1 MDRRKRDNS
10 LRWSLVVALFLCG
23 VAALGTWGGGWAV
36 TPAPAAAAGPIN
48 DDAGDELATTSF
60 DGPMV
65 RQRAAIGILPVKGA
79 DRRQIARE
87 LRASAKKGGY
97 GELSD
102 ATFAVFN
109 AGLLEHMVPELTL
122 VLPEGASVGDADRFM
137 RDYQPA
143 TVGFYVVQPVLVH
156 DLTFAVVP
164 ASGVT
169 PAKVQAVEDAEGI
182 LADSLNH
189 YVTTVQPAGLTVR
202 YFGAILSDGQIE
214 TVRQAMGRAAQVPA
228 ERVAVEAN
236 EAGPGVDMS
245 HGAPDLTVHVG
256 GHH

>member
-10 LRWSLVVALFLCG
+10 LRWCLVVALILCG
-23 VAALGTWGGGWAV
+23 LAAMGRWGGWLAAAP
-36 TPAPAAAAGPIN
+36 TPAAAAGPIN
-48 DDAGDELATTSF
+48 DDAGDELATTTF

-65 RQRAAIGILPVKGA
+65 RQRAAIGILPIKGA
-79 DRRQIARE
+79 DRTQIAAG
-87 LRASAKKGGY
+87 LKAAAKKGGY

-102 ATFAVFN
+102 ATFAVFD

-122 VLPEGASVGDADRFM
+122 VMPEGASVVDADRFM

-169 PAKVQAVEDAEGI
+169 PAQVQAVEDTEGV
-182 LADSLNH
+182 LDDSLNH
-189 YVTTVQPAGLTVR
+189 YVTTLQPSGLTIR
-202 YFGAILSDGQIE
+202 YFGAVISDGQIA
-214 TVRQAMGRAAQVPA
+214 TVREAMGRAAHVPA
-228 ERVAVEAN
+228 ERVAVEAS
-236 EAGPGVDMS
+236 EAGLGVDLS
-245 HGAPDLTVHVG
+245 HGVPDLHQHAG